1 MKVLRSLLFSIGM
14 LISIPIAAFAI
25 LFFLPAPPIYRFK
38 VSSFWCRSVLG
49 WLRLTCNI
57 DYRVEG
63 LENLAHTPAVILSK
77 HQSTWETLA
86 LQVVYQPL
94 TWVAKKELMRVPLF
108 GWGLALL
115 RPIAIDRAAGRKA
128 MEQIIE
134 QGTDRLESGISVV
147 VFPEGTRTSPGT
159 RRRYRLGGAV
169 LAKESGF
176 KVIPVAHNAGQ
187 FWGRRSF
194 VKQPGEIV
202 MRIGAPIEVADK
214 SPSEIISEVEQW
226 VEAAVAEISG
236 VTEVEQ
242 I

>member
-1 MKVLRSLLFSIGM
+1 MKAIRSLLFSIGM
-14 LISIPIAAFAI
+14 LISIPIAALVI
-25 LFFLPAPPIYRFK
+25 LLFVLGPPIYRFK
-38 VSSFWCRSVLG
+38 VSSAWCWLVLS
-49 WLRLTCNI
+49 WLRITCNI
-57 DYRVEG
+57 SFRIEG
-63 LENLAHTPAVILSK
+63 QEYLAQTPAVFLSK

-94 TWVAKKELMRVPLF
+94 TWVAKRELMRVPLF
-108 GWGLALL
+108 GWGLSLL
-115 RPIAIDRAAGRKA
+115 KPIAIDRAAGRKA

-134 QGTDRLESGISVV
+134 QGTDRLRSGISVV

-159 RRRYRLGGAV
+159 KRRYRLGGAV

-202 MRIGAPIEVADK
+202 MRFGVPIDVADK
-214 SPSEIISEVEQW
+214 SPSQIIVEVEEW
-226 VEAAVAEISG
+226 IEATVAEISG
-236 VTEVEQ
+236 VTEVEL

>member
-1 MKVLRSLLFSIGM
+1 MKALRSLLFSIGM
-14 LISIPIAAFAI
+14 LISIPVAALVI
-25 LFFLPAPPIYRFK
+25 LFFVLGPPIYRFK
-38 VSSFWCRSVLG
+38 VASCWCSLVLS
-49 WLRLTCNI
+49 WLRITCNI
-57 DYRVEG
+57 SFRFEG
-63 LENLAHTPAVILSK
+63 QEYLAQTPAVILSK

-86 LQVVYQPL
+86 LQVAYQPL
-94 TWVAKKELMRVPLF
+94 TWVAKRELMRVPLF

-115 RPIAIDRAAGRKA
+115 KPIGIDRAAGRKA
-128 MEQIIE
+128 MEQIVE
-134 QGTDRLESGISVV
+134 QGAERLRSGISVV

-159 RRRYRLGGAV
+159 KRRYRIGGAV

-202 MRIGAPIEVADK
+202 MRFGAPIEVADK
-214 SPSEIISEVEQW
+214 TPSEIIAEVEQW
-226 VEAAVAEISG
+226 IEAAVAEISG
-236 VTEVEQ
+236 ITEVES